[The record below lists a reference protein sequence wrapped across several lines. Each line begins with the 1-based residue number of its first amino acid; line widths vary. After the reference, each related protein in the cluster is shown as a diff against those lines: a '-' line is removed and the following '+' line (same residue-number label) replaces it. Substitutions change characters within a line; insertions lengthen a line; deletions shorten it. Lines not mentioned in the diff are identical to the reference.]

1 MTINYDH
8 VCVDVETT
16 GLDPRLDEVVEV
28 TAMEY
33 NLSGAIGKTF
43 TRLCRPQSGMIS
55 KRVTDI
61 HGITYEMVKDSP
73 CYLKDKIREELFSFI
88 GKRTVTGHN
97 VEKFDLGFL
106 KIKPVKIIDTLILS
120 KKMFTGSHNLGSMCK
135 KLNIEFDKEHAHGSE
150 YDVIKTIA
158 LHIKLNNILMKESEK
173 EANLPI
179 FTEIKEAVTT
189 KRVGVVPTED
199 DIELFYTQIYSF
211 SRINTFHTCPFKWYM
226 LYIKKIKEP
235 PRDYLTVG
243 SVCHKIA
250 EEAGKWCYKRTI
262 INKIISYKGREM
274 TFDPTVI
281 FTDSSQIP
289 VLFPGIPG
297 LYELI
302 FFLDKHATNY
312 ERVTMPDREDY
323 DKIVNTALAQYSVN
337 DPSIVCEIKY
347 IMNKYYLKRD
357 LSTSINGM
365 LITEKRLVFDK
376 DWKVLQDFYANNA
389 FFRGI
394 IDVIKY
400 DNKTVVITDYKSS
413 RVMMSYEELQ
423 HDMQLKMYVMMV
435 YHFLPR
441 ESYNKIIIK
450 IDYIR
455 FCQEILYEIENIDEY
470 ISEAHQWVV
479 DSIKL
484 IENNIISKDGMAF
497 QPTRNQYCG
506 SCFLAEDGICP
517 LFNQKFIN
525 DIGDPCNFMIR
536 SPENCVAAFKKA
548 EVLSIQYA
556 NLMKKCKE
564 FIKSTDIP
572 VVIDEIARLGL
583 YTKAGLEISP
593 EKFTLL
599 MLDKGFKL
607 KDFINAFGLTKTSLD
622 KIQKQLKTVLTNEEL
637 MSIGEESHRVEFKA
651 LTPIEIEKYCN
662 C

>member
-1 MTINYDH
+1 MAIIYDH
-8 VCVDVETT
+8 VCVDAETT
-16 GLDPRLDEVVEV
+16 GLNPRMDEVVEV
-28 TAMEY
+28 TATEY
-33 NLSGAIGKTF
+33 NLSGEIGKTF
-43 TRLCRPQSGMIS
+43 TRLCRPQAGMIP
-55 KRVTDI
+55 KRVTEI
-61 HGITYEMVKDSP
+61 HGITYEMVKGCP
-73 CYLKDKIREELFSFI
+73 CYLQDKIREELFAFI
-88 GKRTVTGHN
+88 GKRIVTGHN

-106 KIKPVKIIDTLILS
+106 KIKPMRIVDTLILS
-120 KKMFTGSHNLGSMCK
+120 REMFKGAHNLGAMCK
-135 KLNIEFDKEHAHGSE
+135 KMNIEFNKEHAHGSQ
-150 YDVIKTIA
+150 YDVQKTIA
-158 LHIKLNNILMKESEK
+158 LHIKLNNILMKKSEK

-179 FTEIKEAVTT
+179 FTEIKKAVTT
-189 KRVGVVPTED
+189 KKVGIIPTED
-199 DIELFYTQIYSF
+199 DIELFYTQAYSF
-211 SRINTFHTCPFKWYM
+211 SRINTFHTCAFKWYM
-226 LYIKKIKEP
+226 LYIKKMKEP

-281 FTDSSQIP
+281 FSDSSQIP

-302 FFLDKHATNY
+302 FLLDKHVTNY

-323 DKIVNTALAQYSVN
+323 DKMVNATLAQYSVN
-337 DPSIVCEIKY
+337 DPSIVCEVKY
-347 IMNKYYLKRD
+347 IMNKFYIKRD

-365 LITEKRLVFDK
+365 LITEKRLAFDK

-413 RVMMSYEELQ
+413 RTMMSSEELKN
-423 HDMQLKMYVMMV
+423 DMQLKMYVMMV

-441 ESYNKIIIK
+441 ASYNKIIIK

-455 FCQEILYEIENIDEY
+455 FCKEISYEIENIDEY
-470 ISEAHQWVV
+470 VTEAHQWVV

-484 IENNIISKDGMAF
+484 IESNIINKDGTAF

-506 SCFLAEDGICP
+506 TCFLAEDGICP
-517 LFNQKFIN
+517 LFSQKFIN
-525 DIGDPCNFMIR
+525 DIGDPCNFMVR
-536 SPENCVAAFKKA
+536 SAENCVAAFKKA
-548 EVLSIQYA
+548 EVLSMQHA
-556 NLMKKCKE
+556 NLMKKCKD
-564 FIKSTDIP
+564 FIKSTDVP
-572 VVIDEIARLGL
+572 VVIDETARLGF
-583 YTKAGLEISP
+583 YTKAGIEVSA

-607 KDFINAFGLTKTSLD
+607 SNFINAFGLTKTNLE
-622 KIQKQLKTVLTNEEL
+622 KIQKQLKTVLTDEEL
-637 MSIGEESHRVEFKA
+637 QLIGEESQRVEFKA
-651 LTPIEIEKYCN
+651 LTPAEVEKYCN